1 MKIRES
7 RLQKGIF
14 TYKMGIPFTKV
25 AFHLQ
30 NGSLGLQTGLSPCYL
45 PNAQKNHLF
54 SSLIGVIIGDFI
66 VQN

>member
-45 PNAQKNHLF
+45 PYELTPKRKMMQK
-54 SSLIGVIIGDFI
+54 
-66 VQN
+66 